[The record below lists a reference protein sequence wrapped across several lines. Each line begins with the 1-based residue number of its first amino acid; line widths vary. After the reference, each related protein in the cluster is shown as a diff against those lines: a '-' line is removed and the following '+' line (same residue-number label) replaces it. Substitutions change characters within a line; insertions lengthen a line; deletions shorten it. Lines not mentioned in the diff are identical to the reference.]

1 MKIEQAIREIVES
14 EDKVFY
20 LLVLPEGRAIMD
32 TFSSALEALETVI
45 PNWRDSGEWQIG
57 GAIGEATG
65 DFGIMIARNISERV
79 VKSLGSI
86 HVTQAGYR
94 RQVVPGEGNDLD
106 PDSDPLDC
114 PFFSFITYPVGEFEE
129 YLDKPTVMMPIPD
142 YFGIYED

>member
-20 LLVLPEGRAIMD
+20 LLILPEGRGVEESFNAMM
-32 TFSSALEALETVI
+32 TALDRVI
-45 PNWRDSGEWQIG
+45 PGWRDSGEWQIG
-57 GAIGEATG
+57 GHIGKYTG
-65 DFGIMIARNISERV
+65 SFGV
-79 VKSLGSI
+79 VIWRLCEDGYKDLGS
-86 HVTQAGYR
+86 VYVEQFGYR

-106 PDSDPLDC
+106 PDSEPLDC
-114 PFFSFITYPVGEFEE
+114 PFFGFITYPVGGFEE